1 MKIHKENPS
10 KIRIFGE
17 RDFWVNGIIGAI
29 SLSSIVPF
37 YLDVLI
43 NINTLP
49 KNITEDNI
57 IQTVFEI
64 ICSNIDFNN
73 FSINVDG
80 LNSVLQINNNAEND
94 DLNMDG
100 WSIN

>member
-1 MKIHKENPS
+1 MRIYKENPS

-49 KNITEDNI
+49 KNENLTKTFFNNEFMYYIDKD
-57 IQTVFEI
+57 
-64 ICSNIDFNN
+64 SNIFIT
-73 FSINVDG
+73 SISNTEKTKE
-80 LNSVLQINNNAEND
+80 LFKTSCLI
-94 DLNMDG
+94 
-100 WSIN
+100 S

>member
-1 MKIHKENPS
+1 MNIKQNPS

-43 NINTLP
+43 KGTS
-49 KNITEDNI
+49 KNII
-57 IQTVFEI
+57 
-64 ICSNIDFNN
+64 
-73 FSINVDG
+73 
-80 LNSVLQINNNAEND
+80 
-94 DLNMDG
+94 
-100 WSIN
+100 